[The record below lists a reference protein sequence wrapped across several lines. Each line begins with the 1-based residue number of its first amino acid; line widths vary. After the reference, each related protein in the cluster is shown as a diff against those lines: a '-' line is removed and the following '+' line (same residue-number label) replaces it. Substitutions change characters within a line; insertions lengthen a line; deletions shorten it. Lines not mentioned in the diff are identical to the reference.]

1 MGTNL
6 NQMAQFIEMVNQ
18 NKNPQQFVMNMLEEK
33 ANQNPIFQNLA
44 VMVKSGNT
52 QGVEDV
58 VRNIARER
66 GIDFDKEFN
75 SFKQMFRR

>member
-18 NKNPQQFVMNMLEEK
+18 NKNPQQFVMNMLEER
-33 ANQNPIFQNLA
+33 ANQNPVYQNLA

-58 VRNIARER
+58 VRNIAREK
-66 GIDFDKEFN
+66 GIDFDREFN

>member
-6 NQMAQFIEMVNQ
+6 NQMAQFIEMVNK

>member
-1 MGTNL
+1 MGTNF
-6 NQMAQFIEMVNQ
+6 NQMAQFVEMVNN
-18 NKNPQQFVMNMLEEK
+18 NKNPQQFVMNMLEER
-33 ANQNPIFQNLA
+33 ASQNPIYQNLA
-44 VMVKSGNT
+44 TMIKSGNT
-52 QGVEDV
+52 QGVETV